1 MFAFSYSF
9 HALKAEKNQVNY
21 KRLSNKSDADIVI
34 LINFDLWALESNLIF
49 AQFYHWSKICKTKVL
64 S

>member
-34 LINFDLWALESNLIF
+34 LINFDL
-49 AQFYHWSKICKTKVL
+49 
-64 S
+64 